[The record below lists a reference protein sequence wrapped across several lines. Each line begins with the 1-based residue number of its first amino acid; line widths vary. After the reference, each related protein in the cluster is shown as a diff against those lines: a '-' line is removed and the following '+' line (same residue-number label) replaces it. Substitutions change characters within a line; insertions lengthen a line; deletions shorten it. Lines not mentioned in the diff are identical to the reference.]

1 MFYFFV
7 IVDKDWVFKNIDVLE
22 LFFEMLEKVGE
33 KRL

>member
-22 LFFEMLEKVGE
+22 LLFEMLEKVGE
-33 KRL
+33 KR